1 MQGWISLHR
10 KITCHPFYQE
20 KRKFSKFEAWIDLL
34 LMVNHETKKV
44 LLGNELI
51 EVKRGQRI
59 TSIRQLCDR
68 WGWSN
73 SKVTQYLKLLE
84 SDGMITVKSD
94 TKKTVITIDKYS
106 DYQQS
111 KDDKT
116 TENRHENDT
125 KQTRK
130 HTNNNDNNENKNI
143 YADVI
148 DYLNEK
154 AGTKFKHTTKKTR
167 EYIQARLNEKFTKE
181 DMFLVID
188 YCCTHWK
195 GKIFANGN
203 KGDDYLQPSTLFNNK
218 FDERLQKALKDKK
231 PNRTSIVV
239 EEQKSVIADMW
250 SDEA

>member
-1 MQGWISLHR
+1 
-10 KITCHPFYQE
+10 
-20 KRKFSKFEAWIDLL
+20 
-34 LMVNHETKKV
+34 V

-167 EYIQARLNEKFTKE
+167 EYIQARLNEKFT
-181 DMFLVID
+181 
-188 YCCTHWK
+188 
-195 GKIFANGN
+195 
-203 KGDDYLQPSTLFNNK
+203 
-218 FDERLQKALKDKK
+218 
-231 PNRTSIVV
+231 
-239 EEQKSVIADMW
+239 
-250 SDEA
+250 